1 MKQTMNAGACTSVGP
16 VSDKHHG
23 INPHANNP
31 LRSLLVMG
39 MAAAFA
45 LPVQAAPLITDGLR
59 GYWSFDTDTGATVAD
74 TSGVAG
80 GPHNGNMVGTPSYS
94 TTDLPPGLT
103 GQSADMRTAN
113 TGVVVSTDSGN
124 NTFFD
129 MGSTY
134 SVSYW
139 TKNFPTTNMWRS
151 WVQKDGDGPGGFRI
165 IATQNG
171 SPTKMGVGM
180 LPPGAA
186 CWHTTTNIY
195 STGTPWRHYVITYG
209 GGSCK
214 IYQDGIQIASQS
226 ISGAMNATKG
236 ALTFGCASNQTGGVE
251 GAPKE
256 FSRIQLDEVYIF
268 NRALTAA
275 EVGTLYGAST
285 WDGGTGNW
293 ADSKWNGGQ
302 APVTGRNMMISAAS
316 ADSNVTLDADF
327 SAQSLILGSTA
338 TSALTINNTKTLT
351 LAEATVGASGTL
363 QVDGTLTANSF
374 DNRGSSTFSAGSAL
388 TFSGSASLLS
398 LTGGTLTYDSTT
410 PATPAMMRFYGGG
423 LAGSGEVNATTKYEV
438 WANTTVNLNLGGA
451 TTALD
456 VIANFTA
463 TLNGTNTY
471 GGQTYVRG
479 GARLNFVPGVGLPS
493 GSNLKIEDNATA
505 AWSGDLIRPS
515 GTGPGQMQVSAR
527 HAHSAYGGPARL
539 GFGTKVG
546 EVITLENL
554 VWNDGFFQHS
564 EGWYIQRSN
573 ATDPIEI
580 MNPIDLATGGGT
592 KPRAVFIQSGTQ
604 PVTFSG
610 VLSGVGGA
618 LRLSSDWDTSST
630 ATMILTAKNTYTGN
644 TEVQRGKLIL
654 TAGAQLTFVT
664 GATTGVN
671 NTLTGPGYATLDGD
685 FHIDT
690 TLTDATTLTAGEWQ
704 LESVPSLGGAYGT
717 TFRVVDSAGNPWT
730 DAGSDTWTKTV
741 GAKLYTFDEAF
752 GKLTLS
758 VASGGGYASWA
769 ATNSITGDPF
779 DDFNNDG
786 VANGVAYF
794 MNATGLA
801 TNPAINGSTKQVTWP
816 NGGNIPNSEY
826 GADKQFVVQTS
837 SDLQT
842 WTDVPVTE
850 VILTD
855 YSAGPP
861 PSDGSVS
868 YTLTGASPRFVRLK
882 VTPN

>member
-1 MKQTMNAGACTSVGP
+1 QGK
-16 VSDKHHG
+16 
-23 INPHANNP
+23 
-31 LRSLLVMG
+31 
-39 MAAAFA
+39 
-45 LPVQAAPLITDGLR
+45 
-59 GYWSFDTDTGATVAD
+59 
-74 TSGVAG
+74 
-80 GPHNGNMVGTPSYS
+80 
-94 TTDLPPGLT
+94 
-103 GQSADMRTAN
+103 
-113 TGVVVSTDSGN
+113 
-124 NTFFD
+124 
-129 MGSTY
+129 
-134 SVSYW
+134 
-139 TKNFPTTNMWRS
+139 
-151 WVQKDGDGPGGFRI
+151 
-165 IATQNG
+165 
-171 SPTKMGVGM
+171 
-180 LPPGAA
+180 
-186 CWHTTTNIY
+186 
-195 STGTPWRHYVITYG
+195 
-209 GGSCK
+209 
-214 IYQDGIQIASQS
+214 
-226 ISGAMNATKG
+226 SGAMNATKG
-236 ALTFGCASNQTGGVE
+236 ALTFGCASNESGGVE
-251 GAPKE
+251 GAPNN
-256 FSRIQLDEVYIF
+256 FSSIQLDEVYIF

-275 EVGTLYGAST
+275 EVVTLYGASI

-293 ADSKWNGGQ
+293 ADSKWSGGQ

-338 TSALTINNTKTLT
+338 ASALTINSTKTLT

-423 LAGSGEVNATTKYEV
+423 LAGSGAVNATTKYEV

-456 VIANFTA
+456 VIADFTA

-479 GARLNFVPGVGLPS
+479 GATLRAVDGVGLPS
-493 GSNLKIEDNATA
+493 LSNLKIEDNSTIAF
-505 AWSGDLIRPS
+505 SGDLIRPS

-580 MNPIDLATGGGT
+580 MNPIQLSTVATGYGSSSI
-592 KPRAVFIQSGTQ
+592 FIQSGTQ

-610 VLSGVGGA
+610 VLSGEGGA
-618 LRLSSDWDTSST
+618 LRLSSDWGTSPT

-644 TEVQRGKLIL
+644 TEIKTGKLIL

-717 TFRVVDSAGNPWT
+717 TFRVVDSAGDPWT

-741 GAKLYTFDEAF
+741 GAKFYTFDETT

-758 VASGGGYASWA
+758 VASGGSYASWAGTGDNAFDDDANNDGVDNGMAWVLGATDKDANAYSPTSLLPTLDTTDPNYFIFTYNRKDDANTDTKTTIKAEYCSDLATWTEAVHDGSNIIITPNDEGGGTGIDLVQVKIKRTLAVGGKLFVRLNVTQNLGGVLTYSISGKVTLNGVGLAGVTVSDGTRSAVTAAAGTYTITGVPDAATYTVTPSLSGYSFTPASASVPVMGVNVTGKDFTAAVAVGYASWA
-769 ATNSITGDPF
+769 ATNAGSQPADQ
-779 DDFNNDG
+779 DFNNDG

-801 TNPAINGSTKQVTWP
+801 TNPGINGTTKKVTWP
-816 NGGNIPNSEY
+816 NGGNIANSEY

-837 SDLQT
+837 TDLLT
-842 WTDVPVTE
+842 WTNVAAGAVD
-850 VILTD
+850 LTNPN
-855 YSAGPP
+855 A
-861 PSDGSVS
+861 VS
-868 YTLTGASPRFVRLK
+868 YTLTGASPQFARLK